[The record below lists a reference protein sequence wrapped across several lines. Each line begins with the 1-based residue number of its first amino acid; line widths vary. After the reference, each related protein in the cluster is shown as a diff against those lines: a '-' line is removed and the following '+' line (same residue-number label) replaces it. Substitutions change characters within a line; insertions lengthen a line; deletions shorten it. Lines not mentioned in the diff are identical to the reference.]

1 MGIKEEELYDGYEE
15 GQVKELKGVTDTVT
29 DTAFTTLDFPAIVF
43 KDGMKLPTH
52 QAKVISSMVK
62 SSAQF
67 GAKDIGL
74 YLQHGSDLFK
84 MGSISGLQ
92 VDSLLT
98 ITGTDKV
105 IGFYSDGSKLEGNKI
120 YTLCTF
126 MGY

>member
-1 MGIKEEELYDGYEE
+1 MGIEEEIYDGYEE

-43 KDGMKLPTH
+43 KDGMKLPKH
-52 QAKVISSMVK
+52 QAEVISNMVK
-62 SSAQF
+62 SSAQL

-74 YLQHGSDLFK
+74 YFQHGSDLFK
-84 MGSISGLQ
+84 IGSISGLQ

-98 ITGTDKV
+98 ITGTV
-105 IGFYSDGSKLEGNKI
+105 NIFGFYSDGSRLEGDRI
-120 YTLCTF
+120 YTLCSF